1 MFNSD
6 LARRLVM
13 IVLAALLLSAFLT
26 VAIYLFAARQVFTR
40 MKTTELMEHAERIAA
55 TTAEFHYG
63 EFSSEQYEGYMQSAP
78 DMLNANV
85 SVYLYREPASESH
98 YLVPDNDVSPS
109 WREDAAEAIERRRF
123 SIMDRKSLSFTEPLS
138 TEQIETLFVGYPI
151 VITDPQR
158 DQSQAVGAI
167 YLTIDLAEINQSYT
181 SLTFALV
188 LASST
193 AFLVMVWPLLVVI
206 RRITR
211 PLQQTTEVAIGMS
224 RGDFSVRADSSGP
237 GEIGELSRS
246 INNLASD
253 LDRTLGSLMLERNR
267 LQQVIDGLTEGL
279 VAVSAELNVT
289 HFNPAVVRLLQ
300 ARRGDDLSEHMQE
313 QVLRRRFA
321 DLGIW
326 SDFIQVM
333 NQKSPYSRRI
343 ETGQLI
349 LQISLTHLSAH
360 SGKVAGAVALFR
372 DVTESERLEQ
382 TRRDYVANVS
392 HELRTPL
399 TAVRALVEPLS
410 DGLVTNDEDRS
421 RYYKIILKETMRLSR
436 LISDMLE
443 LSRLQAG
450 TADLRQ
456 SRFKLSRVFEALEEK
471 YVPVAGQRGILL
483 VFPADLPE
491 TSEIEVIW
499 NADRLEQILII
510 LIDNALKFTGEGG
523 EIRVLV
529 DPSSRPDK
537 VLITV
542 RDDGAGISPE
552 DVDHV
557 FERFYKADKSREKRE
572 GTGLGLSIANE
583 ILKLTGE
590 SIWVVSKP
598 GEGAAFT
605 FTMPLAAAEQKEPA
619 QIAASL
625 ENIIQKN
632 EEDIE

>member
-13 IVLAALLLSAFLT
+13 IVLGALLLSALLT
-26 VAIYLFAARQVFTR
+26 VGIYVFAARQVFTR
-40 MKTTELMEHAERIAA
+40 MKTNELMEHAERIAA
-55 TTAEFHYG
+55 TTAEFQYG
-63 EFSSEQYEGYMQSAP
+63 EFSEEQYEGYMQSTP
-78 DMLNANV
+78 EMLNANV
-85 SVYLYREPASESH
+85 SVYLYREPASEAH
-98 YLVPDNDVSPS
+98 YMVPDKTFTRS
-109 WREDAAEAIERRRF
+109 WRNDASAAIERRRF

-138 TEQIETLFVGYPI
+138 EEQIETLFIGYPI

-158 DQSQAVGAI
+158 DQSQAVGAVYI
-167 YLTIDLAEINQSYT
+167 TIDLEEISESYT

-193 AFLVMVWPLLVVI
+193 AFLVMIWPLLVVI
-206 RRITR
+206 RKITR
-211 PLQQTTEVAIGMS
+211 PLQQTTEVAIAMN

-237 GEIGELSRS
+237 GEIGELSRA

-253 LDRTLGSLMLERNR
+253 LDRTLSSLMLERNR
-267 LQQVIDGLTEGL
+267 LQQVIDGLNEGL
-279 VAVSAELNVT
+279 AAVSAELNIT
-289 HFNPAVVRLLQ
+289 HFNPSLVELMLPHSQ
-300 ARRGDDLSEHMQE
+300 SELTETEQE
-313 QVLRRRFA
+313 TALRRTFA

-333 NQKSPYSRRI
+333 NQRSPYSRRI
-343 ETGQLI
+343 EKDQMV
-349 LQISLTHLSAH
+349 LQISLTHLSTHA
-360 SGKVAGAVALFR
+360 GRVAGAVALFR

-399 TAVRALVEPLS
+399 TAVRALVEPLN
-410 DGLVTNDEDRS
+410 DGLVTQDDDRR
-421 RYYKIILKETMRLSR
+421 RYYKIILEETMRLSR

-456 SRFKLSRVFEALEEK
+456 SRFSLSWILDSLEDK
-471 YVPVAGQRGILL
+471 YQPMAEQRGIDLI
-483 VFPADLPE
+483 FPEND
-491 TSEIEVIW
+491 SSMSQIEVDW

-510 LIDNALKFTGEGG
+510 LIDNALKFTEEGG
-523 EIRVLV
+523 EIRVQV
-529 DPSSRPDK
+529 DPDARPDK

-542 RDDGAGISPE
+542 KDDGSGIDPD

-583 ILKLTGE
+583 ILKLSGE
-590 SIWVVSKP
+590 TIWVVSKP
-598 GEGAAFT
+598 GGGAAFT
-605 FTMPLAAAEQKEPA
+605 FTMPLAADETVVGQEL
-619 QIAASL
+619 QSRM
-625 ENIIQKN
+625 NN
-632 EEDIE
+632 NGT

>member
-1 MFNSD
+1 
-6 LARRLVM
+6 
-13 IVLAALLLSAFLT
+13 
-26 VAIYLFAARQVFTR
+26 
-40 MKTTELMEHAERIAA
+40 
-55 TTAEFHYG
+55 
-63 EFSSEQYEGYMQSAP
+63 
-78 DMLNANV
+78 
-85 SVYLYREPASESH
+85 
-98 YLVPDNDVSPS
+98 
-109 WREDAAEAIERRRF
+109 
-123 SIMDRKSLSFTEPLS
+123 
-138 TEQIETLFVGYPI
+138 
-151 VITDPQR
+151 
-158 DQSQAVGAI
+158 
-167 YLTIDLAEINQSYT
+167 
-181 SLTFALV
+181 
-188 LASST
+188 
-193 AFLVMVWPLLVVI
+193 
-206 RRITR
+206 
-211 PLQQTTEVAIGMS
+211 MS

-619 QIAASL
+619 QIAASP